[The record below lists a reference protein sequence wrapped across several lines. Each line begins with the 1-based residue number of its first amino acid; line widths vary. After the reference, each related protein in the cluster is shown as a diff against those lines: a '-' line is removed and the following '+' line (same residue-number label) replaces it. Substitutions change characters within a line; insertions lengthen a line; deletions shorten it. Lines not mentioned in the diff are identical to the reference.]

1 MIIKHQNNHIN
12 FFEKFSLKI
21 SKGNQCK
28 IEEKIQIPLI
38 VICEVQTKKSRGI
51 IINQFLSKI
60 VPHVYFSFFYNILY
74 IL

>member
-28 IEEKIQIPLI
+28 IEEKNSKT
-38 VICEVQTKKSRGI
+38 VDCEVQTK
-51 IINQFLSKI
+51 
-60 VPHVYFSFFYNILY
+60 ILVES
-74 IL
+74 L